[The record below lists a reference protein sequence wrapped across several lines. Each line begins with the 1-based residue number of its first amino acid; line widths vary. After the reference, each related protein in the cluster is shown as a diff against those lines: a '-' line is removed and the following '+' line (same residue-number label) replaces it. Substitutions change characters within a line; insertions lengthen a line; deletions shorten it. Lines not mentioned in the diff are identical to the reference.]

1 MNNHLTFGARGE
13 ELAEKFLC
21 EKGYEI
27 LERNWHYGQKEID
40 IIARYKNLLVIVEVK
55 TRSGTM
61 WEQPFQAVNRR
72 KQKMIVEAADAYIR
86 KNNIDFEVRFDVVSI
101 VLDKKKTEIEHI
113 ENAFYPL
120 LKWFVNSQA

>member
-13 ELAEKFLC
+13 ELAEKFLSD
-21 EKGYEI
+21 KGYEV

-55 TRSGTM
+55 TRSSTM

-101 VLDKKKTEIEHI
+101 VLDKKKTEVEHI

-120 LKWFVNSQA
+120 LK